1 MNSRQPSIRPVLSLP
16 HRLQADTTARGHG
29 ITIAMVDSDFVSHP
43 DLAQPNQRV
52 VRYVNAVD
60 RTESSSL
67 PEHTLARHWH
77 GTMTACTAAGNGFL
91 SHGLYTSLAPLA
103 SIVAMRTMND
113 AGRIT
118 TPTIVW
124 ALRWIAEHAERYHI
138 DIVNISVYADEIDHS
153 LLHPV
158 NAAVEDLVDMGVVVV
173 AAAGNNPSAPIRPP
187 AAAPSALTVGG
198 LNDNNSLDRSDDT
211 MYHSTFGLTSL
222 NVQKPDL
229 IAPSIWLP
237 APVLPGTPGAEAAS
251 ALCALDCMNDDLLK
265 SHGMSM
271 APAAQINVEPSASL
285 EVLRSAI
292 SDAIRSNM
300 LINPWYK
307 MVDGTSFAAP
317 IVTSVVAQMLEVAPY
332 LTPHDVKDILQQTA
346 RPLAG
351 YEKLCQGAGVIQQRL
366 ALQAA
371 RSHSGRRIATT
382 TRS

>member
-16 HRLQADTTARGHG
+16 HRLQADTSARGHG
-29 ITIAMVDSDFVSHP
+29 MTIVMVDSDFVSHP
-43 DLAQPNQRV
+43 DLAQPHQRV
-52 VRYVNAVD
+52 VRYVNAVEQ
-60 RTESSSL
+60 TEGTAL

-103 SIVAMRTMND
+103 SIIAIRTMND

-124 ALRWIAEHAERYHI
+124 ALRWIERNAERYGI
-138 DIVNISVYADEIDHS
+138 DIVNMSVYADEIDHS

-158 NAAVEDLVDMGVVVV
+158 NAAVEDLANMGIVVV
-173 AAAGNNPSAPIRPP
+173 AAAGNNPNAPIRPP

-198 LNDNNSLDRSDDT
+198 FNDNNSLDRTDDT
-211 MYHSTFGLTSL
+211 MYHGTFGITSL
-222 NVQKPDL
+222 NVQKPDV

-237 APVLPGTPGAEAAS
+237 APVLPGTPGSEAA
-251 ALCALDCMNDDLLK
+251 ATLCALDCMNDELLM
-265 SHGMSM
+265 SHGIEI
-271 APAAQINVEPSASL
+271 ARSASL
-285 EVLRSAI
+285 IPDGNISREELRSAI
-292 SDAIRSNM
+292 AEAIRSDL

-317 IVTSVVAQMLEVAPY
+317 IVSSVVAQMLEVAPC
-332 LTPHDVKDILQQTA
+332 LTPHDVKDILQETA

-351 YEKLCQGAGVIQQRL
+351 YERLCQGAGVIQQREALVL
-366 ALQAA
+366 ARKRAG
-371 RSHSGRRIATT
+371 HRIPSEA
-382 TRS
+382 

>member
-1 MNSRQPSIRPVLSLP
+1 MLLRQPSIRPVLSLP

-52 VRYVNAVD
+52 VRYVDAVSQSEG
-60 RTESSSL
+60 TTL

-77 GTMTACTAAGNGFL
+77 GTMTACTAAGNGYL

-103 SIVAMRTMND
+103 SIVALRTMND

-124 ALRWIAEHAERYHI
+124 ALRWIAQHAETYRI
-138 DIVNISVYADEIDHS
+138 DIVNISVYADEVDHS
-153 LLHPV
+153 LRHPV
-158 NAAVEDLVDMGVVVV
+158 NAAVEDLVDMGIVVV
-173 AAAGNNPSAPIRPP
+173 AAAGNDPSAPIRPP

-222 NVQKPDL
+222 NVQKPDV

-237 APVLPGTPGAEAAS
+237 APVLPGTPGSETAS
-251 ALCALDCMNDDLLK
+251 ALCALDCMNDELLM
-265 SHGMSM
+265 GPGLQL
-271 APAAQINVEPSASL
+271 ARAAQISIEGDVSL
-285 EVLRSAI
+285 EGLRSAI
-292 SDAIRSNM
+292 AEGIRSNL

-317 IVTSVVAQMLEVAPY
+317 IVASVVAQMLEIAPY
-332 LTPHDVKDILQQTA
+332 LTPHDVKEILQQTA
-346 RPLAG
+346 LPLAG
-351 YEKLCQGAGVIQQRL
+351 YERLCQGAGVVQQRE
-366 ALQAA
+366 ALELA
-371 RSHSGRRIATT
+371 RSFSRRRIPAAP
-382 TRS
+382 RS